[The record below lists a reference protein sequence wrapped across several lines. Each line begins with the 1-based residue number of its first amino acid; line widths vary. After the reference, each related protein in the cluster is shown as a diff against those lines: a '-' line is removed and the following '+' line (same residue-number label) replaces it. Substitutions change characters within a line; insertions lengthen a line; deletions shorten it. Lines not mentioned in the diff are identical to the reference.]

1 MRYLLF
7 FMVFAFGLL
16 SCQEEA
22 GEWGGKTGF
31 QISLNEVS
39 AEVMTKAA
47 SEDFRLRV
55 TRDGSDTPTYEGT
68 LSEGGETFV
77 PVAVG
82 RYGIVATS
90 GDNLDTD
97 VYVSIHPYYVADT
110 TGVEISQENERKSI
124 QLTARHGAAL
134 ASVIF
139 PDEAEMKKI
148 FKEYAVRVKVGNAS
162 ALLRSPEDK
171 VYFRKDTPVAFYFE
185 ATKLSGER
193 IEGKQLSD
201 PNLPTSFAAA
211 DYCVITLKLNDA
223 LSLDIQTVAVN
234 QVTVEETIPLDWLP
248 KPKLEAKGFTD
259 NALSFV
265 ETETAEAKVRFNLAS
280 DLQDIRFRFTFEDE
294 RFANLNRDT
303 GYLYSN
309 PEDWKLI
316 SETLGVALAD
326 NQLDL
331 QGLIAQLH
339 TNAGTATA
347 NKVEVDVRA
356 NNRWSSEDTQA
367 NRVYTLT
374 CQKPVFRIDAYPGN
388 IWTKEFT
395 VNALRSEQVES
406 GDFGKLGA
414 EMSYQYSADGSQWTT
429 IAEDLRQTGLS
440 PNTEYYIRGL
450 YRGEVPG
457 EAVKIKTYP
466 EIALEN
472 GDMEDWAYE
481 RTDDARNPITKN
493 LDYVYWKKWFP
504 WTSVATPSIWNT
516 VNQTTTQDG
525 AAPTK
530 FLGLPTPPYVG
541 CCYVANSGTIPT
553 TDSRSGQA
561 ALIRTVGWGSGNT
574 AEGER
579 STVKRITPG
588 ELYLGTYDL
597 ASHQPVYGIEY
608 ASRPTAVRFWCKY
621 EPKSTDKLIAQIV
634 VLDKDGATIGSATL
648 PEAETGAMGW
658 DEKTLTLQYSDPMK
672 EPAKMYILFK
682 SGTLT
687 DSGIMDLPTF
697 GNLSDAESVGSKLY
711 IDNVELVYGK

>member
-171 VYFRKDTPVAFYFE
+171 VYFRKDKPVAFYFE

-223 LSLDIQTVAVN
+223 LSLDIQTVEVN

-248 KPKLEAKGFTD
+248 KPKLEAEGFTD
-259 NALSFV
+259 NTLSFV

-472 GDMEDWAYE
+472 GDMEDW
-481 RTDDARNPITKN
+481 TKEGPAN
-493 LDYVYWKKWFP
+493 RHTYWYVMYPWKDNR
-504 WTSVATPSIWNT
+504 VYWNT
-516 VNQTTTQDG
+516 VNLTTTQDG
-525 AAPTK
+525 EIRTT
-530 FLGLPTPPYVG
+530 GLNVFPPYAWTT
-541 CCYVANSGTIPT
+541 YVANSGTIST
-553 TDSRSGQA
+553 TDSHSGQA
-561 ALIRTVGWGSGNT
+561 ALIRTVGWGEGST
-574 AEGER
+574 AGGDA
-579 STVKRITPG
+579 SFVTNVTPG

-597 ASHQPVYGIEY
+597 ASHQPVYGIAY